1 MIQHTLQQPFTL
13 DGKGLHTGIHII
25 SEFLP
30 ALESTGIRFCR
41 SDMPGQPIIEAIASN
56 VAATE
61 RGTVVKRGDA
71 VVSTIEHTM
80 AALSAHGID
89 NCLIKVNAPEVPI
102 LDGSAAIIC
111 QKIKE
116 AGIKE
121 QRAERKVMKIT
132 KPQRFTFPNGSE
144 IDIIPNDKFCIAS
157 TIDFGSPILSKQT
170 AILENLEDF
179 DTEIASARTFVFVRE
194 IEPLIHH
201 NLIKGGDLDNAIVI
215 YDQPMPQENIDKLT
229 NLLGIEKI
237 HIDSLGY
244 LNRRPLTWD
253 NEPARHKLLDIIG
266 DLALVGCPIIG
277 KVIAYKPGHNVN
289 TQVAKALLEL
299 QQ

>member
-25 SEFLP
+25 AEFLP

-111 QKIKE
+111 QKIKDLPFHQYMKFF
-116 AGIKE
+116 AGKIILTVCCK
-121 QRAERKVMKIT
+121 RK
-132 KPQRFTFPNGSE
+132 
-144 IDIIPNDKFCIAS
+144 
-157 TIDFGSPILSKQT
+157 FG
-170 AILENLEDF
+170 
-179 DTEIASARTFVFVRE
+179 
-194 IEPLIHH
+194 
-201 NLIKGGDLDNAIVI
+201 
-215 YDQPMPQENIDKLT
+215 
-229 NLLGIEKI
+229 
-237 HIDSLGY
+237 
-244 LNRRPLTWD
+244 
-253 NEPARHKLLDIIG
+253 
-266 DLALVGCPIIG
+266 
-277 KVIAYKPGHNVN
+277 
-289 TQVAKALLEL
+289 ALLC
-299 QQ
+299 

>member
-1 MIQHTLQQPFTL
+1 MLQHTLQKPFTL

-25 SEFLP
+25 AEFLP

-41 SDMPGQPIIEAIASN
+41 SDMPGQPIIDALACN
-56 VAATE
+56 VSATE
-61 RGTVVKRGDA
+61 RGTVVKKGDA

-80 AALSAHGID
+80 AALTAYGID

-121 QRAERKVMKIT
+121 QRAERSFLQIT
-132 KPQRFTFPNGSE
+132 KPQRFTFPFGSE
-144 IDIIPNDKFCIAS
+144 IDIIPDEKFSISS
-157 TIDFGSPILSKQT
+157 TIDFSSPILQRQT
-170 AILENLEDF
+170 ATLENLDDF
-179 DTEIASARTFVFVRE
+179 ETEIASARTFVFVRE

-229 NLLGIEKI
+229 NLLGVGKI
-237 HIDSLGY
+237 QIDNLGY
-244 LNRRPLTWD
+244 LNRRPLTWY

-266 DLALVGCPIIG
+266 DLALVGKPIIG
-277 KVIAYKPGHNVN
+277 KVIAYKPGHSVN
-289 TQVAKALLEL
+289 TQVAKALLSL
-299 QQ
+299 K